1 MTHYIREKCGYDINW
16 SPDDAELG
24 YQAIAD
30 SSATD
35 ITSISEA
42 KAECPVRFN
51 EGDRSFQDVRDRY
64 DELVASSS
72 TSG

>member
-1 MTHYIREKCGYDINW
+1 MTHYIREKCGLEVKW
-16 SPDDAELG
+16 AADDAELG

-30 SSATD
+30 CSATD
-35 ITSISEA
+35 ITSVSEA
-42 KAECPVRFN
+42 KAECPIRFA
-51 EGDRSFQDVRDRY
+51 EDDWSFQDVRDRY

>member
-1 MTHYIREKCGYDINW
+1 MTHFIREKTGLEVKW
-16 SPDDAELG
+16 TADDAELG

-30 SSATD
+30 CSATD
-35 ITSISEA
+35 ITSVSEA
-42 KAECPVRFN
+42 KAECPIRFA
-51 EGDRSFQDVRDRY
+51 EGDWSFQDVRDRY